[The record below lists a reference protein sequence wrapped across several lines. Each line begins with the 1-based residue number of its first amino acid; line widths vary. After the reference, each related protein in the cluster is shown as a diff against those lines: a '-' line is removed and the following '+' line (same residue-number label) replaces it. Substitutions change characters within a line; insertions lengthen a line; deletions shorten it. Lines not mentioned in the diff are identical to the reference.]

1 MHYHFDASRL
11 DKHITLVEI
20 IAHKVPV
27 IRPGPHLGKLG
38 HSPLTALVRK
48 SKDSAG
54 LEDQGDL
61 TVIQCNTGTE
71 LGPPM
76 GKLV

>member
-1 MHYHFDASRL
+1 MMKIL
-11 DKHITLVEI
+11 
-20 IAHKVPV
+20 AHKVPI
-27 IRPGPHLGKLG
+27 IRPVPHPGKLG

-61 TVIQCNTGTE
+61 TAVQCNTGTE
-71 LGPPM
+71 LGPSM